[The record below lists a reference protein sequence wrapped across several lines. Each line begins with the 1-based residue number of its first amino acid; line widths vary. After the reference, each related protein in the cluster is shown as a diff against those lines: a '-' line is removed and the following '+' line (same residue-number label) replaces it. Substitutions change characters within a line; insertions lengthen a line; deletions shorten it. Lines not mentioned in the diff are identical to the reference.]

1 MLSQS
6 LFFDLLEFDLKPLLA
21 DGAASL
27 PLELECSRHL
37 FSMTQVSLRNPPIPL
52 CGVNQIRGLAYKD

>member
-6 LFFDLLEFDLKPLLA
+6 LFFDSLEFDLRPLLA

-27 PLELECSRHL
+27 PLELERSRHL
-37 FSMTQVSLRNPPIPL
+37 FSMT
-52 CGVNQIRGLAYKD
+52 